1 MGRIRIVPRV
11 SSKENKNI
19 YFKQREKLGLTRET
33 ASDLLETIAPERI
46 EKIENERCEPHPDEV
61 LVMSEK
67 YKSPELCNY
76 YCSNQ
81 CPIGR
86 QYVPEVKIQNLSQI
100 VLRLVDSLN
109 TVQDNQRRLIGITA
123 DGTIDDSEINDFV
136 DIQNALEKISITVE
150 ALLCYVFY
158 LTCYLFSSQILLYM
172 AFKYLYCICDRCRG
186 GEKYKK
192 KFDKCHMPLDSFS
205 LEWFKR
211 KFKEDDFSNAESYP
225 ENYKK
230 LPENLFTKGEKK
242 KLKAE
247 SIGSWSSMQR
257 TWEKSCIK
265 EEYPYEFYAHVIK
278 QYCKENSITPLQLD
292 FIVWSK
298 MQKIMAAE
306 SFIKTFK
313 DDDKENKEAINSEEQ
328 EPYDIPNL
336 KTTLENRLSEIRP
349 LICK

>member
-136 DIQNALEKISITVE
+136 DIQNALEKF
-150 ALLCYVFY
+150 LLQWKHCSFGRSRWLQMELLIWKNMRQVKIENNIM
-158 LTCYLFSSQILLYM
+158 LWRLFRKRKGAIILLILV
-172 AFKYLYCICDRCRG
+172 K
-186 GEKYKK
+186 
-192 KFDKCHMPLDSFS
+192 
-205 LEWFKR
+205 
-211 KFKEDDFSNAESYP
+211 
-225 ENYKK
+225 
-230 LPENLFTKGEKK
+230 
-242 KLKAE
+242 
-247 SIGSWSSMQR
+247 
-257 TWEKSCIK
+257 
-265 EEYPYEFYAHVIK
+265 
-278 QYCKENSITPLQLD
+278 
-292 FIVWSK
+292 
-298 MQKIMAAE
+298 
-306 SFIKTFK
+306 
-313 DDDKENKEAINSEEQ
+313 
-328 EPYDIPNL
+328 
-336 KTTLENRLSEIRP
+336 
-349 LICK
+349 

>member
-1 MGRIRIVPRV
+1 MEKT
-11 SSKENKNI
+11 KEEIK
-19 YFKQREKLGLTRET
+19 EE
-33 ASDLLETIAPERI
+33 I
-46 EKIENERCEPHPDEV
+46 EKDIKDSVDDFIGTIKKEPCCEYFSDKTEVDWKCEKVYKDALYQGYLDACRTIHWSTKAREEGDELLKRKKVWDKKRPNTEENPMREPLTEV
-61 LVMSEK
+61 AK
-67 YKSPELCNY
+67 ELCNY
-76 YCSNQ
+76 FDGDKKFDDKYSDWCKAL
-81 CPIGR
+81 I
-86 QYVPEVKIQNLSQI
+86 
-100 VLRLVDSLN
+100 DSYKTYLA
-109 TVQDNQRRLIGITA
+109 DGITYGQA
-123 DGTIDDSEINDFV
+123 QKIIN
-136 DIQNALEKISITVE
+136 
-150 ALLCYVFY
+150 
-158 LTCYLFSSQILLYM
+158 M

-247 SIGSWSSMQR
+247 SIGAWSSMQK

-328 EPYDIPNL
+328 EPYDILNL

>member
-1 MGRIRIVPRV
+1 MEKT
-11 SSKENKNI
+11 KEEIK
-19 YFKQREKLGLTRET
+19 EE
-33 ASDLLETIAPERI
+33 I
-46 EKIENERCEPHPDEV
+46 EKDIKDSVDDFIGTIKKEPCCEYFSDKTEVDWKCEKVYKDALYQGYLDACRTIHWSTKAREDGDGLLKRKKVWDKKRPNTEENPMRKPLTTV
-61 LVMSEK
+61 AQ
-67 YKSPELCNY
+67 ELCNY
-76 YCSNQ
+76 FNGDEKFDDKYSDWCEALIDS
-81 CPIGR
+81 
-86 QYVPEVKIQNLSQI
+86 YKKYLS
-100 VLRLVDSLN
+100 D
-109 TVQDNQRRLIGITA
+109 GITYGQA
-123 DGTIDDSEINDFV
+123 QKIIN
-136 DIQNALEKISITVE
+136 
-150 ALLCYVFY
+150 
-158 LTCYLFSSQILLYM
+158 M
-172 AFKYLYCICDRCRG
+172 AFKYLYCICDRCGG

-247 SIGSWSSMQR
+247 SIGSWSSMQK

-278 QYCKENSITPLQLD
+278 KYCKENSITPLQLD

-328 EPYDIPNL
+328 EPYDILNL

>member
-109 TVQDNQRRLIGITA
+109 TVQDNQRRLIGIVKLFERVIRQYA
-123 DGTIDDSEINDFV
+123 RE
-136 DIQNALEKISITVE
+136 TV
-150 ALLCYVFY
+150 LLCMSRFKSACSVSAGRCPVYRLQTICTRCF
-158 LTCYLFSSQILLYM
+158 LLS
-172 AFKYLYCICDRCRG
+172 A
-186 GEKYKK
+186 
-192 KFDKCHMPLDSFS
+192 
-205 LEWFKR
+205 
-211 KFKEDDFSNAESYP
+211 
-225 ENYKK
+225 
-230 LPENLFTKGEKK
+230 
-242 KLKAE
+242 
-247 SIGSWSSMQR
+247 
-257 TWEKSCIK
+257 
-265 EEYPYEFYAHVIK
+265 
-278 QYCKENSITPLQLD
+278 
-292 FIVWSK
+292 
-298 MQKIMAAE
+298 
-306 SFIKTFK
+306 
-313 DDDKENKEAINSEEQ
+313 
-328 EPYDIPNL
+328 
-336 KTTLENRLSEIRP
+336 
-349 LICK
+349 

>member
-1 MGRIRIVPRV
+1 MVRR
-11 SSKENKNI
+11 K
-19 YFKQREKLGLTRET
+19 
-33 ASDLLETIAPERI
+33 
-46 EKIENERCEPHPDEV
+46 KI
-61 LVMSEK
+61 
-67 YKSPELCNY
+67 
-76 YCSNQ
+76 
-81 CPIGR
+81 
-86 QYVPEVKIQNLSQI
+86 
-100 VLRLVDSLN
+100 
-109 TVQDNQRRLIGITA
+109 
-123 DGTIDDSEINDFV
+123 IN
-136 DIQNALEKISITVE
+136 
-150 ALLCYVFY
+150 
-158 LTCYLFSSQILLYM
+158 M
-172 AFKYLYCICDRCRG
+172 AFKYLYCICDRCGG

-247 SIGSWSSMQR
+247 SIGSWSSMQK
-257 TWEKSCIK
+257 TWKESCIK
-265 EEYPYEFYAHVIK
+265 EEYPYEFYAYVIK
-278 QYCKENSITPLQLD
+278 QYCKENSITSLQLD
-292 FIVWSK
+292 LIVWSK

-328 EPYDIPNL
+328 EPYDILNL